1 MNIGEL
7 AGLCGW
13 KLIAGKGGISRPVD
27 SCYIGDLLSWVMGR
41 AHENNL
47 WLTVMG
53 NVNAVAVAVLAD
65 VSGIVLTE
73 SAVLDDEAKARAEIE
88 NIPVF
93 TTDKNTY
100 ETAIDVYHKLNP

>member
-7 AGLCGW
+7 ANLCGW
-13 KLIAGKGGISRPVD
+13 RLIAGKNGVNRPVD

-41 AHENNL
+41 AEDNSV

-53 NVNAVAVAVLAD
+53 NVNVIAVATLAD

-73 SAVLDDEAKARAEIE
+73 TALLDPEAKERAEIQ

-93 TTDKNTY
+93 ATNQNTY

>member
-7 AGLCGW
+7 ASLCGW
-13 KLIAGKGGISRPVD
+13 KLIAGKGGVNRPVD

-41 AHENNL
+41 ADENNL

-53 NVNAVAVAVLAD
+53 NVNSVAVAVLAD

-73 SAVLDDEAKARAEIE
+73 SAVLDDEAKARAEME

-93 TTDKNTY
+93 ATNQNTY